1 MTFAQ
6 WVEAVHGPPGWVS
19 TGRSGARPQD
29 MTFSGWAAVLPGA
42 TVRDLQELRR
52 EARQAT
58 SQMRDAEAASS
69 FGERLEPPP
78 LALLLQEMRER
89 DEGWADESCQMPP
102 PARDW
107 PDGMK
112 HPLPSE
118 QSAAQVDAMVSCL
131 PRSELEI
138 LPRYLD
144 FGIGRA
150 LMVLKAGAT
159 ADYMA
164 RDWIGRIWWDDADGR
179 YGVVVRCSGVAVDVM
194 YAPSLSELIDTVCGT
209 YGWD

>member
-1 MTFAQ
+1 M
-6 WVEAVHGPPGWVS
+6 
-19 TGRSGARPQD
+19 
-29 MTFSGWAAVLPGA
+29 
-42 TVRDLQELRR
+42 
-52 EARQAT
+52 
-58 SQMRDAEAASS
+58 
-69 FGERLEPPP
+69 LEPSAFTEL
-78 LALLLQEMRER
+78 LAQMRER
-89 DEGWADESCQMPP
+89 DEGWGDESCQLPPPP

-112 HPLPSE
+112 HPLSSE
-118 QSAAQVDAMVSCL
+118 QSASQVDAMVSCL

-164 RDWIGRIWWDDADGR
+164 RGWIGRIWWDDANGR
-179 YGVVVRCSGVAVDVM
+179 YGVVVRFAGSPVDVM

>member
-1 MTFAQ
+1 MTAERPDRGMTFAQ
-6 WVEAVHGPPGWVS
+6 WVAAVNGQPGCGLFAG
-19 TGRSGARPQD
+19 TRPQD
-29 MTFSGWAAVLPGA
+29 FTFGEWAAALPGV
-42 TVRDLQELRR
+42 TVRDLRALQR
-52 EARQAT
+52 EARQLEAV
-58 SQMRDAEAASS
+58 SLPAEVAAS
-69 FGERLEPPP
+69 FGE
-78 LALLLQEMRER
+78 LLQEMRDR
-89 DEGWADESCQMPP
+89 DEGWADESCLIPP

-112 HPLPSE
+112 HPLSSE
-118 QSAAQVDAMVSCL
+118 QSASQVDAMVSCL

-164 RDWIGRIWWDDADGR
+164 RDWIGRIWWDDANGR